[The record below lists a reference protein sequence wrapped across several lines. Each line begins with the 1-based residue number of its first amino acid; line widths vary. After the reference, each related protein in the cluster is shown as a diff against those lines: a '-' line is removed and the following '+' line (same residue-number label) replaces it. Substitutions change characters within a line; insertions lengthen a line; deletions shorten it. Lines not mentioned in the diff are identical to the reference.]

1 MNELNPLKKDTVL
14 VLNRNWQAINI
25 TSPSDAI
32 SMMYDGSATGLNIIG
47 EDDMVPTKWNDWI
60 NLPYDDS
67 CEYIKTINNKIKIPK
82 IIVLCNFDKVPKKR
96 PKFTLK
102 NVWIRDNATCQYTGR
117 KLNSKTGNID
127 HVIPK
132 SRGGDTSWNNCVLS
146 HKDINSK
153 KGDRTPEESGLKL
166 IRQPSTPK
174 ELPVT
179 IYLKNKHNIKEWNT
193 FLKKY

>member
-1 MNELNPLKKDTVL
+1 MKDCNDLKRDTVL
-14 VLNRNWQAINI
+14 VLNKNWQAINI
-25 TSPSDAI
+25 TSPIEAI

-47 EDDMVPTKWNDWI
+47 NDNMVPMKWKDWTE
-60 NLPYDDS
+60 LPYDENY
-67 CEYIKTINNKIKIPK
+67 EYIKTVNTIIKVPK

-102 NVWIRDNATCQYTGR
+102 NIWIRDNGICQYSGK

-132 SRGGDTSWNNCVLS
+132 SRGGVTNWNNCVLS
-146 HKDINSK
+146 HKEINSK

-166 IRQPSTPK
+166 LRPPTEPK

-179 IYLKNKHNIKEWNT
+179 LCIKNTNNIQEWNIFLKNN
-193 FLKKY
+193 